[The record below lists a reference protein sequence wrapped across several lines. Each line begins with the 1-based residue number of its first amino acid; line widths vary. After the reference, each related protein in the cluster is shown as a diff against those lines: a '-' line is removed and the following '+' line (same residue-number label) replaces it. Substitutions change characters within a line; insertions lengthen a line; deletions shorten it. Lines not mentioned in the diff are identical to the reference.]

1 MKIAVQIARFLVG
14 ALFIFSG
21 FIKLNDPLGFSY
33 KLQEYFAPEVLNLE
47 FLSPYALLIS
57 IILVIAEV
65 VLGIALIIG
74 YGKKIPVWFIPFLP
88 RILRLLGFKNVR
100 INSTLLL
107 LLLMII
113 FFTFLTFYSAYFN
126 KVTDCGCFG
135 DAIPLVP
142 WESFIKDVI
151 LLVLILFLLAFQKY
165 IQPVF
170 KNKIVQNSI
179 IFLSFAACMCFGY
192 YVLMHLPWLDFRAYK
207 EGSNITKNMEIPE
220 GAPEAIFEYHWKFN
234 VNGKEEIVTT
244 SGGYPQVEGEFVG
257 YETEQVQEGYIPP
270 VHDFTIE
277 KGDDNFTT
285 TFLEKENLIAIVA
298 YNIDKTERE
307 GYYNIRKVTEEAIR
321 KGYTVI
327 GLTSSSPSVH
337 EPFVR
342 DYKLPF
348 EFYYT
353 DETTLKTIVRASP
366 GIVSLDKGT
375 ILQKLH
381 YNDAE
386 DLILNSLPT
395 AKPHL
400 NFILKYQLDSIAVL
414 DQKYRKLMQVA
425 EGPERKAL
433 GESLGLDHAE
443 YSGDLWKRQIA
454 LDTSNLR
461 KIESIL
467 KAGIYPG
474 KSLVGT
480 PTNIAAWSVI
490 QHSNKIPEYLDL
502 MKKAGKAGELP
513 FRLVAMMEDRY
524 LMNEGKHQIYGTQGM
539 TYHNGEPFIWPIEN
553 PEEVNKRREE
563 AGFNSTIEVYAKN
576 LFGEDFEYKNI
587 TLEEAEVKRLA
598 SIKDQE

>member
-1 MKIAVQIARFLVG
+1 MKILVHIARFLVG

-57 IILVIAEV
+57 VILVIVEV
-65 VLGIALIIG
+65 LLGIALLIG
-74 YGKKIPVWFIPFLP
+74 YRKKVTLW
-88 RILRLLGFKNVR
+88 
-100 INSTLLL
+100 LLL
-107 LLLMII
+107 AMIL

-142 WESFIKDVI
+142 WESFIKDLI
-151 LLVLILFLLAFQKY
+151 LLVLILFLFAFQKH
-165 IQPVF
+165 IQPII
-170 KNKIVQNSI
+170 KNTIVQNSI

-207 EGSNITKNMEIPE
+207 EGSNIAENMAIPE
-220 GAPEAIFEYHWKFN
+220 GAPEAVFDYHWKFN
-234 VNGKEEIVTT
+234 INGEEKIITT
-244 SGGYPQVEGEFVG
+244 TGGYPQVEGELIS

-307 GYYNIRKVTEEAIR
+307 GYYHIKKITEEAIR

-327 GLTSSSPSVH
+327 GLTSSSPNVH
-337 EPFVR
+337 EKFMR

-366 GIVSLDKGT
+366 GIVSMNKGT

-386 DLILNSLPT
+386 GLVLNALPT
-395 AKPHL
+395 AQPHL
-400 NFILKYQLDSIAVL
+400 DFSLKFQLDSIAVL
-414 DQKYRKLMQVA
+414 DQKYRRLMQVP

-433 GESLGLDHAE
+433 GESMGLGVED

-467 KAGIYPG
+467 KLGVYPG
-474 KSLVGT
+474 KSLVGE
-480 PTNIAAWSVI
+480 PTNTAAWYVI

-502 MKKAGKAGELP
+502 MKKAGKEGELP

-524 LMNEGKHQIYGTQGM
+524 LMGEGKPQIYGTQGM
-539 TYHNGEPFIWPIEN
+539 TYNNGEPFIWPIST

-563 AGFNSTIEVYAKN
+563 AGFDRTIEAYAKD
-576 LFGEDFEYKNI
+576 LFGDDFEYTRL
-587 TLEEAEVKRLA
+587 TLEEAEARRVA
-598 SIKDQE
+598 SIPDHE